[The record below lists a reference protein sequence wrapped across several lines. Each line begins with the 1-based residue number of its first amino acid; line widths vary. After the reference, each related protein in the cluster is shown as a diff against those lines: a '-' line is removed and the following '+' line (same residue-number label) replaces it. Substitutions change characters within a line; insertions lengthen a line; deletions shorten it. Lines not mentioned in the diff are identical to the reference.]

1 MAQMCSVIIRT
12 GGRFRAGMVAA
23 SRSVAVRNTAKA
35 RSPRSR
41 NSGLASGGMP
51 ASNIAE

>member
-12 GGRFRAGMVAA
+12 GGRRCAGMVAM
-23 SRSVAVRNTAKA
+23 SRSAAVRNTAKA
-35 RSPRSR
+35 RSPASRS
-41 NSGLASGGMP
+41 SGLASGGMP